1 MKELA
6 LEVINGLPDDATM
19 LDIIEALYI
28 RVNIEKGL
36 EDVKNGKLYTT
47 EEVKNFRFWYI
58 FYFLCK
64 YGII

>member
-47 EEVKNFRFWYI
+47 EEVKKELFNDN
-58 FYFLCK
+58 
-64 YGII
+64 

>member
-47 EEVKNFRFWYI
+47 EEVKNFRF
-58 FYFLCK
+58 
-64 YGII
+64 